1 MHSCKIIWDVCIQ
14 QGETLGVDYI
24 AYNIIILDCVIRISH
39 INYFLYVYTHIEQYN
54 GRSIIKPQNYNWWWC
69 VRKFKAIIMIII

>member
-24 AYNIIILDCVIRISH
+24 AYIILDCVIRISH
-39 INYFLYVYTHIEQYN
+39 INYFLYVYTHIEQYNN